1 MQYKVIVIKAPNGL
15 MGSQFEAAAEKLAEA
30 VNEQIAAGWEPQGGV
45 SIGETKPFKTPCLF
59 QAMVRSR

>member
-15 MGSQFEAAAEKLAEA
+15 LGSQFEAAAEKLANA

-45 SIGETKPFKTPCLF
+45 CSAETKPFKTPCLF
-59 QAMVRSR
+59 QAMVKTR